1 MSDVSVEE
9 LKKRLSLRMLAREHL
24 RRILVD
30 TRLIVEYAKVFY
42 NNTNYMG
49 LYYVVLNIRDEIEK
63 LDVEIEDLK
72 REITTKEEIERLE
85 SEKSKFEEESE

>member
-30 TRLIVEYAKVFY
+30 TRLVIEYAKVY
-42 NNTNYMG
+42 YSDGKPEG
-49 LYYVVLNIRDEIEK
+49 LYYVVLGVRNEIEK

-72 REITTKEEIERLE
+72 REIATKEEIERLE
-85 SEKSKFEEESE
+85 SEKSKFEEESG